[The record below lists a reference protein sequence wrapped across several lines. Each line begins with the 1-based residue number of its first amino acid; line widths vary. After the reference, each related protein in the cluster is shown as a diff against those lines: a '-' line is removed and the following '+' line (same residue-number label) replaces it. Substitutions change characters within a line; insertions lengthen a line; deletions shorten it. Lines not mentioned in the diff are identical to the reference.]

1 MTISEIRHFIQ
12 KAARSCQQKD
22 ATTFASLFASDAELI
37 ISNQRIVGRDKI
49 ASITADYLANCEN
62 IQIEI
67 QNIIVEGNCAVVEWV
82 WRDRKRE
89 DGRENC
95 AENAISL
102 TFVDGKIARWREY
115 TAPLLEGKG
124 KSKIEDSF

>member
-1 MTISEIRHFIQ
+1 MNTTEIRNFIQ

-22 ATTFASLFASDAELI
+22 AITFASLFASNAELI
-37 ISNQRIVGRDKI
+37 ISNQRIVGKEQI

-67 QNIIVEGNCAVVEWV
+67 KNIIVEENRAVVEWV

-89 DGRENC
+89 DGRESC

-102 TFVDGKIARWREY
+102 TFVDEKIARWREY
-115 TAPLLEGKG
+115 TAPLLE
-124 KSKIEDSF
+124 

>member
-1 MTISEIRHFIQ
+1 MNATEIRNFIQ

-22 ATTFASLFASDAELI
+22 ATTFSSLFASNAELI
-37 ISNQRIVGRDKI
+37 ISNQRIVGKEQI

-62 IQIEI
+62 IQIDI
-67 QNIIVEGNCAVVEWV
+67 KNIIVEENRAVVEWV

-102 TFVDGKIARWREY
+102 TFMDGKIARWREY
-115 TAPLLEGKG
+115 TAPLLE
-124 KSKIEDSF
+124 